1 MDTSDTTPALLGTLE
16 QLIDAAKAAR
26 KSLKKDEKMDA
37 ADHIADALKL
47 ATAAVMMVQPAK

>member
-1 MDTSDTTPALLGTLE
+1 MNTATILGTLE

-26 KSLKKDEKMDA
+26 KSIKKDEPMDA

-47 ATAAVMMVQPAK
+47 ATAAVMMTGTTKEPTA